1 MLPVTFLRYRK
12 GLQSAEDSMKEMLQ
26 DPQFRQEYLAYKRMM
41 EGGTP
46 GNPDYVDADYTII
59 ENEAEDDLDFEDDDD
74 DDDDNIDDIFI

>member
-1 MLPVTFLRYRK
+1 
-12 GLQSAEDSMKEMLQ
+12 
-26 DPQFRQEYLAYKRMM
+26 MM